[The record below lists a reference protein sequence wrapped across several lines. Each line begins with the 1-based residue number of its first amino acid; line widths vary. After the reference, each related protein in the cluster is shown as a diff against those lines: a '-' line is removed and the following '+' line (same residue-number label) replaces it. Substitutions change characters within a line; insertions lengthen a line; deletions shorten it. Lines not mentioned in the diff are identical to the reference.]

1 MCELILLMLLH
12 RASLPSRLSPLPGA
26 AHTFTGRDIPASR
39 PQTMAAC
46 RAGSRVGGVPTASPA
61 GSPAV
66 PSPASLSVTAGRGT
80 PGRRGEALFALSPH
94 PSQLATHAASA
105 LLWELMK
112 DAGNY
117 RGRLIKS

>member
-1 MCELILLMLLH
+1 MGGELILLMLLH
-12 RASLPSRLSPLPGA
+12 RTSLPSQLSQLPGA
-26 AHTFTGRDIPASR
+26 THTSPGRDIPANR
-39 PQTMAAC
+39 PQTMAVC
-46 RAGSRVGGVPTASPA
+46 RAPVSAVSPWLAPA

-66 PSPASLSVTAGRGT
+66 PSPASPSVTAGQGS
-80 PGRRGEALFALSPH
+80 PGQRGEALFALSPC
-94 PSQLATHAASA
+94 PSQLALHTASA